1 MSKANIDEAFV
12 AYFEDAKVF
21 LEAAQAREKE
31 DSLRSSDAFC
41 RASLLVGFASF
52 EAFLHSVSMDFVDSE
67 HPDLSMHDIGFLREK
82 EVGLD
87 ADGAFKISDKNKY
100 VRLEDRVLFLYRRF
114 SGKKFDRTKSF
125 WSLLQSGIKLRNEI
139 VHPKEY
145 QTLSPK
151 IVAQTLTAILETMD
165 YISFGIYKKKL
176 PIAGRGLT
184 TKLEL

>member
-1 MSKANIDEAFV
+1 MSKANIDEAFA

-21 LEAAQAREKE
+21 LEMAQASEKGNKP
-31 DSLRSSDAFC
+31 RSSDAFC

-52 EAFLHSVSMDFVDSE
+52 EAFLHSVSMDFVDSG
-67 HPDLSMHDIGFLREK
+67 HPDLSVQDIGFLREK

-100 VRLEDRVLFLYRRF
+100 ARLDERVLFLYRRF

-145 QTLSPK
+145 QTLSTK
-151 IVAQTLTAILETMD
+151 IVAQTLTVILETMD
-165 YISFGIYKKKL
+165 YISIGIYKNKL
-176 PIAGRGLT
+176 PITGRGLT
-184 TKLEL
+184 AKIEL